1 MPVMAA
7 VQAVHLDQTNC
18 YSQQASPHRSIVLIQ
33 RVTMTSLTL
42 AQLGWTPPGHDRC
55 HHRFQ
60 LRDASLQVGAGEFV
74 GLIGP
79 NGSGKTS
86 LLRCA
91 YRFTQPEH
99 GEVRLDH
106 RNVWKQSAKW
116 CAQRIAVVLQ
126 EFPDAFGLRVDEV
139 VAMGRTPHK
148 ALFDSDT
155 PQDQQLVQQ
164 ALASVGMQGFDDHAF
179 GTLSGGEKQ
188 RVILARALAQQPQ
201 LLILDEPTN
210 HLDPRYQLELLRLV
224 KRLNIGTLASIHDLN
239 LAAAFCDRLY
249 VIDHGRIV
257 ASGTPHQVLTAE
269 LLRDVFGVEALIDT
283 HPLSGYPR
291 ITWITQP

>member
-1 MPVMAA
+1 
-7 VQAVHLDQTNC
+7 
-18 YSQQASPHRSIVLIQ
+18 
-33 RVTMTSLTL
+33 MTSLTL
-42 AQLGWTPPGHDRC
+42 SHLAWTPLGHGHC
-55 HHRFQ
+55 HHQFQ
-60 LRDASLQVGAGEFV
+60 LRDVTLHVAAGEFV

-91 YRFTQPEH
+91 YRFSRPEH
-99 GEVRLDH
+99 GEVTLAH
-106 RNVWKQSAKW
+106 HNVWQQSSRW

-126 EFPDAFGLRVDEV
+126 EFPDAFGLSVAEV
-139 VAMGRTPHK
+139 VAMGRMPHK
-148 ALFDSDT
+148 GLFDGDSQEDRR
-155 PQDQQLVQQ
+155 LVLA
-164 ALASVGMQGFDDHAF
+164 ALASAGLEGFEDHGFA
-179 GTLSGGEKQ
+179 TLSGGEKQ

-210 HLDPRYQLELLRLV
+210 HLDPHYQLQLLQLI
-224 KRLNIGTLASIHDLN
+224 KGLGIGTLASLHDLN

-249 VIDHGRIV
+249 VIDHGRVV
-257 ASGTPHQVLTAE
+257 ASGTPAQVLTVE
-269 LLRDVFGVEALIDT
+269 LLRDVFGIDALVDE

>member
-1 MPVMAA
+1 
-7 VQAVHLDQTNC
+7 
-18 YSQQASPHRSIVLIQ
+18 
-33 RVTMTSLTL
+33 MTRLTL
-42 AQLGWTPPGHDRC
+42 TQLAWSPLGHGHC
-55 HHRFQ
+55 HHQFQ
-60 LRDASLQVGAGEFV
+60 LRDANLHVAAGEFV

-91 YRFTQPEH
+91 YRFSKPQSGTVQ
-99 GEVRLDH
+99 LDRH
-106 RNVWKQSAKW
+106 NLWQQSPRW

-126 EFPDAFGLRVDEV
+126 EFPDTFGLTVDEV

-148 ALFDSDT
+148 GLFDGDT
-155 PQDQQLVQQ
+155 QADRQLATN
-164 ALASVGMQGFDDHAF
+164 ALASVGLQGFEDHAF
-179 GTLSGGEKQ
+179 ATLSGGEKQ
-188 RVILARALAQQPQ
+188 RVILARALTQQPE

-210 HLDPRYQLELLRLV
+210 HLDPRYQLELLQLV

-249 VIDHGRIV
+249 VINHGKII
-257 ASGTPHQVLTAE
+257 ASGTPREVLTVE
-269 LLRDVFGVEALIDT
+269 LLRNVFGVDALVDD
-283 HPLSGYPR
+283 HALSGYPR

>member
-1 MPVMAA
+1 
-7 VQAVHLDQTNC
+7 
-18 YSQQASPHRSIVLIQ
+18 
-33 RVTMTSLTL
+33 MTSLAITGL
-42 AQLGWTPPGHDRC
+42 AWTPPGHDHC
-55 HHRFQ
+55 SHHFQ

-91 YRFTQPEH
+91 YRFSKPQH
-99 GEVRLDH
+99 GEVLLAH
-106 RNVWKQSAKW
+106 QNVWKHSAKW

-148 ALFDSDT
+148 GLFDGDT
-155 PQDQQLVQQ
+155 LHDQQLVRSV
-164 ALASVGMQGFDDHAF
+164 LTSVGMQDFEDHAF
-179 GTLSGGEKQ
+179 ATLSGGEKQ

-210 HLDPRYQLELLRLV
+210 HLDPRYQLELLKLV

-249 VIDHGRIV
+249 VINHGRIV
-257 ASGTPHQVLTAE
+257 ASGTPHDVLTVE
-269 LLRDVFGVEALIDT
+269 LLRDVFGVDALIDT

>member
-1 MPVMAA
+1 
-7 VQAVHLDQTNC
+7 
-18 YSQQASPHRSIVLIQ
+18 
-33 RVTMTSLTL
+33 MTSLHL
-42 AQLGWTPPGHDRC
+42 DNLCWSPLGHGHC
-55 HHRFQ
+55 HHQFQ
-60 LRDASLQVGAGEFV
+60 LREVNLRVASGEFV

-91 YRFTQPEH
+91 YRFTRPAT
-99 GEVRLDH
+99 GTVWLDH
-106 RNVWKQSAKW
+106 QDVWQQSPRC

-126 EFPDAFGLRVDEV
+126 EFPDAFGLSVEEV

-148 ALFDSDT
+148 GLFDGDT
-155 PQDQQLVQQ
+155 LDDRKIIQE
-164 ALASVGMQGFDDHAF
+164 ALRSVGMQGFEDHAF
-179 GTLSGGEKQ
+179 ATLSGGEKQ

-210 HLDPRYQLELLRLV
+210 HLDPRYQLELLQLV
-224 KRLNIGTLASIHDLN
+224 KRLQIGTLASLHDLN

-249 VIDHGRIV
+249 VIDHGRIL
-257 ASGTPHQVLTAE
+257 ASGTPSEVLTVE
-269 LLRDVFGVEALIDT
+269 LLRDVFGVETLIDA

-291 ITWITQP
+291 ITWITHR

>member
-1 MPVMAA
+1 
-7 VQAVHLDQTNC
+7 
-18 YSQQASPHRSIVLIQ
+18 
-33 RVTMTSLTL
+33 MTSLTL
-42 AQLGWTPPGHDRC
+42 TDLAWTPPGHDRC
-55 HHRFQ
+55 QHQFQ
-60 LRDASLQVGAGEFV
+60 LRDANLRVAAGEFV

-91 YRFTQPEH
+91 YRFSQPEH
-99 GEVRLDH
+99 GEVLLEH
-106 RNVWKQSAKW
+106 QNVWKQSPRW

-126 EFPDAFGLRVDEV
+126 EFPDAFGLTVDEV

-148 ALFDSDT
+148 KLFDGDT
-155 PQDQQLVQQ
+155 EADRQLIRQSIE
-164 ALASVGMQGFDDHAF
+164 SVGMQGFEDHAF
-179 GTLSGGEKQ
+179 ATLSGGEKQ

-210 HLDPRYQLELLRLV
+210 HLDPRFQLELLRLV
-224 KRLNIGTLASIHDLN
+224 RQLKIGTLASIHDLN

-249 VIDHGRIV
+249 VLQHGRIV
-257 ASGTPHQVLTAE
+257 ASGTPAEVLTVE
-269 LLRDVFGVEALIDT
+269 LLREVFGVEALIDT

>member
-1 MPVMAA
+1 
-7 VQAVHLDQTNC
+7 
-18 YSQQASPHRSIVLIQ
+18 
-33 RVTMTSLTL
+33 MTSLTL
-42 AQLGWTPPGHDRC
+42 TQLGWTPPGHGPC
-55 HHRFQ
+55 HHHFQ
-60 LRDASLQVGAGEFV
+60 LRNASLQVGAGEFV

-91 YRFTQPEH
+91 YRFSKPAQ
-99 GEVRLDH
+99 GEVLLAH
-106 RNVWKQSAKW
+106 QNVWKQTAKW

-148 ALFDSDT
+148 GLFDGDT
-155 PQDQQLVQQ
+155 LYDQQRVQTV
-164 ALASVGMQGFDDHAF
+164 LESVGMQGFEDHAF
-179 GTLSGGEKQ
+179 ATLSGGEKQ

-224 KRLNIGTLASIHDLN
+224 KRLKIGTLASIHDLN

-249 VIDHGRIV
+249 VINHGRIV
-257 ASGTPHQVLTAE
+257 ASGTPQDVLTTE
-269 LLRDVFGVEALIDT
+269 LLRNVFDVEALIDE
-283 HPLSGYPR
+283 HPLHGYPR